1 MRLSDEGRAVR
12 PGEGRS
18 VDLGV
23 LSMRLLAG
31 VEEDTGGSFA
41 LAEFSGSQGGP
52 WTMPH
57 LHRAFE
63 ESFYVLD
70 GTFTFTVGEEVL
82 EAAPGVFVLV
92 PRGTPQAIS
101 AADGGG
107 RFLTFMAPGG
117 NEVMFFALGE
127 LGPDALRD
135 PAARA
140 AISTRFDSIP
150 VTS

>member
-1 MRLSDEGRAVR
+1 MRLSDKGRAVR

-31 VEEDTGGSFA
+31 VEEDTGGSFS
-41 LAEFSGSQGGP
+41 LAEFWGSQGGP
-52 WTMPH
+52 WTVPH
-57 LHRAFE
+57 LHRGFE

-70 GTFTFTVGEEVL
+70 GAFTFTVAGEVV
-82 EAAPGVFVLV
+82 EAIPGVYVLV
-92 PRGTPQAIS
+92 PRGTTHTIT
-101 AADGGG
+101 AAEGGG

-117 NEVMFFALGE
+117 NEEMFFALAE

-140 AISTRFDSIP
+140 AISARFDSVP
-150 VTS
+150 VS